1 MADLNKFIVTNWCG
15 VPHKFIRHADGT
27 LAIDRFEEVLESG
40 INTVPFYDYGYK
52 TNCEALAACHKLGLK
67 VILSDERI
75 DKALVLFKD
84 AFCGAS
90 ELGSNFYD
98 TMRGSFVR
106 LHKVD
111 RNVMEKTLRETVFEE
126 PEMFCNVAVAMRRMG
141 NDPTAELSDELLI
154 DAINMLD
161 TSDNELADVLANT
174 FAICNKYYEAWSLL
188 TAVVRDYAAYPA
200 LLGYHIVDE
209 PNSSAFPALAE
220 IREILSELD
229 PAHESYI
236 NLFPNYAS
244 LEMLGNPSYYDHL
257 EQFIEV
263 VKPEIL
269 SYDHYH
275 FIKGKPMEKIEL
287 KDEREMQIYEAAFQ
301 KVERAGFFDNIED
314 AMAVS
319 QKTGVPFM
327 IIILVVEHGP
337 YRNLTEAEIRWEVFN
352 SLCYGIKRLSYFTYW
367 TPGVDHDEGD
377 DFWHWKN
384 GMIEK
389 DGSRTLH
396 YEQIS
401 RINRELQTLGDI
413 LLPHGVL
420 DVFHFGKE
428 PDGKVR
434 YWQGSYGDVTS
445 MTADRATVGFFEG
458 GYVMIANKDYENAAA
473 VTLTASEGKTLKVFD
488 KTAGI
493 WNPADNTLT
502 LTLAAGDG
510 ELLKID

>member
-1 MADLNKFIVTNWCG
+1 MADLNKFIITNWCG

-27 LAIDRFEEVLESG
+27 LAVDRFEEVLASG

-52 TNCEALAACHKLGLK
+52 TNCEALAACHRLGLK

-75 DKALVLFKD
+75 DKALILLNEAFSLASKHKFSLRGLFLKIRKVGKETIEKNMKT
-84 AFCGAS
+84 AFGGSPDFFVNTVIAFKRRGLDITTD
-90 ELGSNFYD
+90 LGDIEVKEIINCFD
-98 TMRGSFVR
+98 TPNNTIPDMLNEV
-106 LHKVD
+106 
-111 RNVMEKTLRETVFEE
+111 
-126 PEMFCNVAVAMRRMG
+126 
-141 NDPTAELSDELLI
+141 I
-154 DAINMLD
+154 DAA
-161 TSDNELADVLANT
+161 E
-174 FAICNKYYEAWSLL
+174 KYRQAVECLKE
-188 TAVVRDYAAYPA
+188 VVRDYAAYPA

-220 IREILSELD
+220 IREIFSELD

-275 FIKGKPMEKIEL
+275 FIKGAPMEQINL
-287 KDEREMQIYEAAFQ
+287 ADEREMQIYEAAFQ

-319 QKTGVPFM
+319 LKTGVPFM

-337 YRNLTEAEIRWEVFN
+337 YRNLTEAELRWEVFN

-367 TPGVDHDEGD
+367 TPGVDTDEGD

-389 DGSRTLH
+389 DGTRTPH

-401 RINRELQTLGDI
+401 RINRELQALGDI
-413 LLPHGVL
+413 LLPYGVKE
-420 DVFHFGKE
+420 VFHFGTE
-428 PDGKVR
+428 PDAKVR
-434 YWQGSYGDVTS
+434 YWQGSFGDVTA

-458 GYVMIANKDYENAAA
+458 GYVMLANKDYENAAA
-473 VTLTASEGKTLKVFD
+473 VTLTVAEGKTVKVYD
-488 KTAGI
+488 KATGI
-493 WNPADNTLT
+493 WNTADNTLS